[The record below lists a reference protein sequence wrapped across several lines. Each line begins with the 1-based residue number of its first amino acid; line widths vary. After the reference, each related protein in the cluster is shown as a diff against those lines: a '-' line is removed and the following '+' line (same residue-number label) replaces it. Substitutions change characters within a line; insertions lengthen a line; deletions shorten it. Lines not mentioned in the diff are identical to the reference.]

1 MDEEEG
7 DIVEEVY
14 DGGDEEEWDEDHA
27 LDLVM
32 NQMVDELMEE
42 EGLETTDQLIELLED
57 ESIVED
63 INKENKD
70 KEEDSPVSKQDVT
83 INNKLTKR
91 KMGIDRIK

>member
-1 MDEEEG
+1 M
-7 DIVEEVY
+7 
-14 DGGDEEEWDEDHA
+14 DEEEWDEDHA

-83 INNKLTKR
+83 INNKHNKR
-91 KMGIDRIK
+91 KMGINRIK